1 MKGWGAIIWG
11 ASIWGAIIGG
21 GAGMCMGM
29 GCCICMGMGCGICMG
44 MGCGRGTD
52 SRISWNMKHML
63 SGNGSKQNVL

>member
-29 GCCICMGMGCGICMG
+29 SCGICMG

>member
-21 GAGMCMGM
+21 GAGMCIGM
-29 GCCICMGMGCGICMG
+29 SCGICMG